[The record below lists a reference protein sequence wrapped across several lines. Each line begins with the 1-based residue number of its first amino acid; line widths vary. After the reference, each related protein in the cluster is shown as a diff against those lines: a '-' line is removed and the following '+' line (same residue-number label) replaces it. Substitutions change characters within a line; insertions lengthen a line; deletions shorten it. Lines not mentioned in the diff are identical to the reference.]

1 MDNTSSRVFAWF
13 TMLDKLRISPPV
25 MAELRAIAG
34 PENLRL
40 ADGDLA
46 VYAHDATPLFRGT
59 PDAVIAPADTEQV
72 ARILRLATEHRIP
85 VVPRGAG
92 SNLCAGTVPLNG
104 GIVLS
109 TTRMNRILEVAPDEM
124 LARAQTGVTT
134 QALNGAAAVHGL
146 FYPPDPGSQTVS
158 TIGGNVATCAGG
170 LRGLKYGVTRNYVL
184 GLTVALPTGEIIRTG
199 GRLWKDVAGYDLTRL
214 ITGSEGTL
222 GVITEVT
229 VALLP
234 DPSTSRTGLAY
245 FDTLTQAGRA
255 VAGILAAGVIP
266 ATLEFLDRKCMDAV
280 EQYAHLGLHSD
291 AGALLLFGDDGDEVA
306 VARSFERI
314 AAACAD
320 SGAIEVQT
328 AGDATESEALLTA
341 RRCTLPAL
349 SRLGSLTILE
359 DASVPRPRL
368 AEMVARIDA
377 IAAQHQVTMATFG
390 HAGDGNLH
398 PTCVLESAADTE
410 GIARAER
417 AFADVFGTAIELGGT
432 ITGEHGVGA
441 AKLPYLGQRLG
452 TEQMALLRRIK
463 TAFDPAGILNPGK
476 LGS

>member
-1 MDNTSSRVFAWF
+1 VPAAP
-13 TMLDKLRISPPV
+13 RIPQPV
-25 MAELRAIAG
+25 LTELRAIAG
-34 PENLRL
+34 PGHVRL
-40 ADGDLA
+40 ADGERA
-46 VYAHDATPLFRGT
+46 VYARDATPIFAGM
-59 PDAVIAPADTEQV
+59 PDAIVAPADAEQI

-85 VVPRGAG
+85 VVARGAG
-92 SNLCAGTVPLNG
+92 SNLCAGTVPVAG

-109 TTRMNRILEVAPDEM
+109 TARMNAIVEVAPDEM
-124 LARAQTGVTT
+124 LARAQSGVTT
-134 QALNGAAAVHGL
+134 QALNDAAAAHGL
-146 FYPPDPGSQTVS
+146 FYPPDPGSRVIS

-184 GLTVALPTGEIIRTG
+184 GLTVVLPTGEIMQTG

-214 ITGSEGTL
+214 LTGSEGTL

-234 DPSTSRTGLAY
+234 GPAVTRTGLAY
-245 FDTLTQAGRA
+245 FGSLAEAGRA

-266 ATLEFLDRKCMDAV
+266 STLEFLDRRCMDAV
-280 EQYAHLGLHSD
+280 EQYAHLGLHAD
-291 AGALLLFGDDGDEVA
+291 AGALLLFGDDGDEAV

-314 AAACAD
+314 GAACRE
-320 SGAIEVQT
+320 SGAMAIQT
-328 AGDATESEALLTA
+328 AGDITESEALLAA

-377 IAAQHQVTMATFG
+377 IAKRHQVTIATFG

-410 GIARAER
+410 GIGRAER
-417 AFADVFGTAIELGGT
+417 AFAEIFRTAIELGGT

-441 AKLPYLGQRLG
+441 AKLPYLRERLG
-452 TEQMALLRRIK
+452 PAQMDLIRRIK

>member
-1 MDNTSSRVFAWF
+1 MPDHT
-13 TMLDKLRISPPV
+13 RIPQPILT
-25 MAELRAIAG
+25 ELRAIAG

-46 VYAHDATPLFRGT
+46 VYARDATPLFRGM
-59 PDAVIAPADTEQV
+59 PDAVIAPADAGQV
-72 ARILRLATEHRIP
+72 ARILRLATDHGIP

-92 SNLCAGTVPLNG
+92 SNLCAGTVPLTG

-109 TTRMNRILEVAPDEM
+109 TARMGRILEVAPQEM
-124 LARAQTGVTT
+124 LARAETGVSTL
-134 QALNGAAAVHGL
+134 ALNDAAAAHRL
-146 FYPPDPGSQTVS
+146 FYPPDPGSRTVS

-184 GLTVALPTGEIIRTG
+184 GLTVVLPTGEIIRTG

-222 GVITEVT
+222 GVINEVT

-245 FDTLTQAGRA
+245 FDSLSQAGRA

-266 ATLEFLDRKCMDAV
+266 STLEFLDRSCMDAV

-291 AGALLLFGDDGDEVA
+291 AGALLLFGDDGDEPA

-314 AAACAD
+314 AAACED
-320 SGAIEVQT
+320 CGAIAVQT
-328 AGDATESEALLTA
+328 AGDITESEALLTA

-377 IAAQHQVTMATFG
+377 IAARHRVTMATFG

-398 PTCVLESAADTE
+398 PTCVLESAEDTE

-417 AFADVFGTAIELGGT
+417 AFAEVFRTAIELGGT

-441 AKLPYLGQRLG
+441 AKLPYLEERLG
-452 TEQMALLRRIK
+452 SAQMDLIRRIK

>member
-1 MDNTSSRVFAWF
+1 
-13 TMLDKLRISPPV
+13 MLERTRIPDPV
-25 MAELRAIAG
+25 LAELQAIAG

-40 ADGDLA
+40 ADGELA
-46 VYAHDATPLFRGT
+46 AYARDATPLIHGL
-59 PDAVIAPADTEQV
+59 PDAVVAPADTGQV

-92 SNLCAGTVPLNG
+92 TNLCAGTVPLAG

-109 TTRMNRILEVAPDEM
+109 TVRMNRILEVAPQEM
-124 LARAQTGVTT
+124 LARAQTGATT
-134 QALNGAAAVHGL
+134 QALGDAAAAHGL
-146 FYPPDPGSQTVS
+146 FYPPDPGSHTVS

-170 LRGLKYGVTRNYVL
+170 LHGLKYGVTRNYVL

-214 ITGSEGTL
+214 LTGSEGTL

-234 DPSTSRTGLAY
+234 KPATSRTGLAY
-245 FDTLTQAGRA
+245 FGSLAQAGQA
-255 VAGILAAGVIP
+255 VASILAAGVIP
-266 ATLEFLDRKCMDAV
+266 STLEFLDRRCIDAV
-280 EQYAHLGLHSD
+280 EQYAHLGLNPD
-291 AGALLLFGDDGDEVA
+291 AGALLLFGDDGDA
-306 VARSFERI
+306 AMVARSFERI

-320 SGAIEVQT
+320 CGAIAVQT

-368 AEMVARIDA
+368 AEMVARIGT
-377 IAAQHQVTMATFG
+377 IAARHQVTIATFG

-398 PTCVLESAADTE
+398 PTCVLESAEDTD
-410 GIARAER
+410 GLGRAEK
-417 AFADVFGTAIELGGT
+417 AFADVFRTAIEFGGT

-441 AKLPYLGQRLG
+441 AKLPYLGERLG
-452 TEQMALLRRIK
+452 SEQLDLLRRIK